1 MNIKTNCNNK
11 HKIMAG
17 NKHNTAF
24 AIHKPTTYSLKYL
37 DHYGD
42 EIKMTG
48 TPQQIINHIL
58 KQQL

>member
-1 MNIKTNCNNK
+1 
-11 HKIMAG
+11 MAG

-24 AIHKPTTYSLKYL
+24 AIHKPAIYSLKYL
-37 DHYGD
+37 GHYGD

>member
-1 MNIKTNCNNK
+1 
-11 HKIMAG
+11 MAG